1 MSIEKLKTVGGAIYD
16 QLKHDILFGEFAAGS
31 KLNIGQLQSRYD
43 VSANTIREALVRLS
57 EAGLV
62 DAEDQKGFRVAVANL
77 QKLEEITR
85 MRLLLEVDGALHSIR
100 NGDLDWESRLVGAY
114 HKLSKVEAEMLTGTA
129 SVEDWTA
136 ADQDF
141 HLALLGACGSDLHL
155 QIYRESFLQFRR
167 YVVQQL
173 RTHGFR
179 GASLRGEHEEI
190 FNAAMERDAE
200 RLRTAL
206 EAHISVYLNRE
217 RGKQGAN
224 PDTHDP

>member
-1 MSIEKLKTVGGAIYD
+1 MSTEKLKTTGGAIYD

-31 KLNIGQLQSRYD
+31 KLTIGQLQNRYD
-43 VSANTIREALVRLS
+43 VSANTVREALVRLH

-62 DAEDQKGFRVAVANL
+62 DAEDQKGFRVAIANL

-100 NGDLDWESRLVGAY
+100 EGDLDWESRLVGAY
-114 HKLSKVEAEMLTGTA
+114 HKLHKVEQEMLDGSATLET
-129 SVEDWTA
+129 WTA
-136 ADQDF
+136 ADQGF
-141 HLALLGACGSDLHL
+141 HLALLSACGSELHL
-155 QIYRESFLQFRR
+155 QYYSDAFLQFRR

-179 GASLRGEHEEI
+179 GEPLRSEHEEI
-190 FNAAMERDAE
+190 FQAAMERDAE

-217 RGKQGAN
+217 RGRRGSSR
-224 PDTHDP
+224 DTT